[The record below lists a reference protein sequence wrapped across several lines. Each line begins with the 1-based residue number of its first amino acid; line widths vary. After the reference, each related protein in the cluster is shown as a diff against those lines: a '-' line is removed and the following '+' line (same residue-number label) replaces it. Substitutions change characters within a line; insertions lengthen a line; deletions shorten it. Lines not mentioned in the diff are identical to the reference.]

1 MRNTEEGTKR
11 SIGRSSINHQSILGI
26 PSRIS
31 PYSYCEIR
39 IDRACGDC
47 VLGGMS
53 LEYMRNFFEQLNKRW
68 SSCLIHIQQLL
79 PRRLYISKRHQTS
92 SVIKIGDIL
101 TSVTLQYLHD
111 LTRLQVP
118 NVRFMILASCNDPFP
133 TRYAKACRDAVF
145 AVNMASVRF
154 QTSSRLIIPKTDRVV
169 MSCGED
175 VFGIR

>member
-53 LEYMRNFFEQLNKRW
+53 LEYMRKFFEQLNKRW

-92 SVIKIGDIL
+92 SVIKIGDI
-101 TSVTLQYLHD
+101 THQCDPPISARFDAFASPKCTLYD
-111 LTRLQVP
+111 PRFLQRSISHP
-118 NVRFMILASCNDPFP
+118 LR
-133 TRYAKACRDAVF
+133 
-145 AVNMASVRF
+145 
-154 QTSSRLIIPKTDRVV
+154 
-169 MSCGED
+169 
-175 VFGIR
+175 